1 MLGHLETARGQR
13 KSQNTVVAASDDSA
27 ALEEHNG
34 VPVFVAPSETFA
46 QLAVLASSRTSRHF
60 KSSCAF
66 EDMCGLS
73 VQDPFESAIE
83 NSVEDAAEDVAEYVA
98 DIASARVVDFRGRRR
113 TDCDMHFDS

>member
-1 MLGHLETARGQR
+1 M
-13 KSQNTVVAASDDSA
+13 
-27 ALEEHNG
+27 
-34 VPVFVAPSETFA
+34 FVAPSETFA

-83 NSVEDAAEDVAEYVA
+83 NSVEDAAEDAAEDVAEYVA